1 MIRDIADDCY
11 INRFICTAYDMKEA
25 APDFLLLGG
34 DAVCREPRLYQ
45 LRVDLAGLAG
55 PQ

>member
-1 MIRDIADDCY
+1 MVTTTVPSDAQISSLS
-11 INRFICTAYDMKEA
+11 FVMKET

-45 LRVDLAGLAG
+45 LKVDLAGLAG